1 MNYRLI
7 LFIAALALL
16 LGYAGGPATRLLAQD
31 ALTQPVTDG
40 VVAAHRTAIHA
51 TPILVTTNKDEWDT
65 PALPGKVSPTKC
77 SLREALQ
84 IIAAPGSG
92 DRGCKNL
99 PAATSYTIDFAGGG
113 VHRLT
118 ELQILPVITKA
129 VTINGKKQAVTID
142 GGATSTGLGG
152 DEARA
157 FGIFFVESGGILTL
171 NEIVLTGGNFLAGG
185 AINNT
190 AGTVIIRDSRFVE
203 NQAATDAQLNGEGG
217 AIWSTGPL
225 SITKSFFGEN
235 IALNEGG
242 AIYASGGANTVI
254 VESTFVKNRTR
265 NGGGAILSAVTGTNL
280 FSISKSDF
288 VENNV
293 TVPEHD
299 SYDILADDAI
309 GGAIKNRGNFYGYR
323 LSFERNYTE
332 NTKGGGAF
340 ANQASDS
347 FDKVQL
353 VESAFEDNYAETTV
367 ANVPQTFGGAIY
379 NEGTMLIKNSS
390 IHNNRARVAGG
401 IFNRNKHIVLANVT
415 IASNEA
421 QTLGGFGNGSPL
433 HANSEFGT
441 ASFYH
446 VTHANNQDQV
456 DQQSPLFTLKSYSI
470 YLFNSIIDGG
480 CLNKILYS
488 NGHNIFGKTCAT
500 IPEPDGEQTANPAPV
515 SDLGLQSLTYN
526 GGPELNAGFYSIK
539 LNGNSPAIDAGAH
552 GDDGCDF
559 SAIAHRDQ
567 INRDRDASPDFCDA
581 GAVESGTTPPKWK
594 TSEQGNRGFAFPLII
609 QKEQTSSDYSLEI
622 GNAGGGIINWTLL
635 FEENPGLAYG
645 IASGPTY
652 GALARNQSVTI
663 NLQCKPNQFG
673 EYLGVMVFK
682 TDLPDQPVIRHRM
695 YCRYLSDNL
704 GTAMWSY
711 NPQKP
716 VSAGS
721 AAPGTPTTA
730 QQQVGN
736 LGSKPANANVK
747 LKNQVDYFQLLMKAK
762 GLAQVN
768 QVSAAGVAQDFT
780 IPPGGEL
787 LIDVICT
794 PPGPGLFVNTLEI
807 ETDDPDHPLYSYD
820 VSCEGVDPA
829 VAQKLQPGDFYE
841 HPSPSALWGIAVSPD
856 GTQLLAGR
864 GNSNTLE
871 TFARNPATGK
881 LTRSNDFAEPNMG
894 GIRDIAYS
902 RDGKYVYY
910 TSYFGNGIVEL
921 KRGANGALTSSKVI
935 TKDSAYLLCFIAN
948 PTPHIGFCPTGTM
961 VGAFSLAL
969 SPDERNL
976 YVVAEGD
983 NTLSVFV
990 RNPLS
995 DTIVM
1000 VQKVDSTTL
1009 GTTVLDGAGD
1019 VLVSPDGKHVYVTAR
1034 TGDAVSVFQRGSNG
1048 VLTFLRAYKDGS
1060 FGLDNLNFPGNMA
1073 LSADGNFLYVPSYID
1088 NAINVFARSAADG
1101 GLELVQTLPNLNG
1114 VFDVALSH
1122 ERAQLRLV
1130 ASLYSGNALL
1140 VYQRDESTGHLTLVE
1155 THQQSLPNSLLGTPA
1170 RVAVSPDDS
1179 QVYLSLIAS
1188 HGVRAFD
1195 TIKPTPV
1202 LFATAPAAVPAGSA
1216 PFSLQVNGTRF
1227 AANSVIVWNGEVL
1240 PTTFVNEETLAAT
1253 IDGSK
1258 VANAGSVT
1266 LVVRTPQP
1274 GGGDSNAVTFAI
1286 TAPGEAGQ
1294 PAIES
1299 LTPPAI
1305 TPGSGD
1311 LALLVKGSNFTPQS
1325 QVLVNGKALATTYLN
1340 PTTLMALLL
1349 ATDLTAEGPVAITV
1363 VNGGSVAAASVSAG
1377 ASAAAKF
1384 VMAPAGTVAQPAIHT
1399 LSPHSAVAGSGEL
1412 LVTVQGYNFNAG
1424 AEQAT
1429 VALWNG
1435 AQRPT
1440 TVLDANT
1447 LLMQLSTNDLL
1458 TAGTAAVTVYTPGLA
1473 DTSALPFV
1481 IRNAGDNPQPLVTG
1495 HSLEAA
1501 GDQWTLT
1508 LSGEDFA
1515 SGAKLLLNGSER
1527 TVTAVTAHLLLA
1539 TLSTEDLVNGGLL
1552 QVSNPAPGGGLSNQ
1566 WLIAPRQAQSID
1578 FATPGTQLLHNNPFR
1593 PVAITS
1599 SGLPVTF
1606 RSTTP
1611 TVCTAE
1617 ETDTGWDVTLLA
1629 IGNCTLIA
1637 SQSGDGAFNQA
1648 QPVERTFPVAAAG
1661 MIYLP
1666 IAVRNGNLAAQAAEA
1681 IPLAEA
1687 TTLQFPGTDL
1697 DTTIAELNAEPH
1709 PVTLYLPLVAQQD

>member
-1 MNYRLI
+1 MIYRLV
-7 LFIAALALL
+7 LFALVLALL
-16 LGYAGGPATRLLAQD
+16 FGVAGEPATPLFAQD
-31 ALTQPVTDG
+31 ALNQPASDG
-40 VVAAHRTAIHA
+40 VVAANSAAIHA

-99 PAATSYTIDFAGGG
+99 PEAASYTIDFAGSG

-118 ELQILPVITKA
+118 QLQVLPMITKP

-142 GGATSTGLGG
+142 GGASSTGLGG

-157 FGIFFVESGGILTL
+157 FGIFFVLSGGVLTL
-171 NEIVLTGGNFLAGG
+171 NELVLTDGNYLAGG

-190 AGTVIIRDSRFVE
+190 AGTVVIRDSRFVE

-235 IALNEGG
+235 IAFNEGG
-242 AIYASGGANTVI
+242 AIYAGGGANTVI
-254 VESTFVKNRTR
+254 MESTFVKNRTF
-265 NGGGAILSAVTGTNL
+265 NGGGAIYSGVSGANMMQ
-280 FSISKSDF
+280 ISKSDF
-288 VENNV
+288 VENKV
-293 TVPEHD
+293 SVPTRNN
-299 SYDILADDAI
+299 YDILADDAI
-309 GGAIKNRGNFYGYR
+309 GGAIKNAGNFYGYR

-340 ANQASDS
+340 ANKASDS

-353 VESAFEDNYAETTV
+353 VESAFAENYAETTL
-367 ANVPQTFGGAIY
+367 AAVPQTFGGAIY
-379 NEGTMLIKNSS
+379 NEGEMLMKNSS

-421 QTLGGFGNGSPL
+421 QTLGGFANGSPL

-456 DQQSPLFTLKSYSI
+456 DQQSPLFALKSYSI
-470 YLFNSIIDGG
+470 YLFNSVIDGG
-480 CLNKILYS
+480 CLNKIFYS
-488 NGHNIFGKTCAT
+488 NGHNILGKTCAT
-500 IPEPDGEQTANPAPV
+500 IPEPNGEQTPNPAPV
-515 SDLGLQSLTYN
+515 NDLGLQSLTYN

-559 SAIAHRDQ
+559 SAVAHRDQ
-567 INRDRDASPDFCDA
+567 ANRDRDVSPDFCDA
-581 GAVESGTTPPKWK
+581 GALESGTTPPKWQ

-609 QKEQTSSDYSLEI
+609 QKEQTSSAYSLEI
-622 GNAGGGIINWTLL
+622 GNSGGGIINWTLL
-635 FEENPGLAYG
+635 FEENQGLAYG
-645 IASGPTY
+645 IASGPTN

-663 NLQCKPNQFG
+663 NLQCKPQQFG

-716 VSAGS
+716 VSAGA

-747 LKNQVDYFQLLMKAK
+747 LKNQVDYFQLLMKSK
-762 GLAQVN
+762 GMAQLNQVN
-768 QVSAAGVAQDFT
+768 AASTAQDFT

-807 ETDDPDHPLYSYD
+807 ATDDPDHPLYSYD

-829 VAQKLQPGDFYE
+829 TAQKLQPGDFYE
-841 HPSPSALWGIAVSPD
+841 HPAPSALWGIAVSPD

-864 GNSNTLE
+864 GSSTTLE
-871 TFARNPATGK
+871 TFTRNPTTGK
-881 LTRSNDFAEPNMG
+881 LTRGNDFAEPTMS
-894 GIRDIAYS
+894 GIRDIVYS

-910 TSYFGNGIVEL
+910 ASYYGNGIVEL
-921 KRGANGALTSSKVI
+921 KRAADGALTSSKVI

-948 PTPHIGFCPTGTM
+948 PTPHIGFCPTGAM
-961 VGAFSLAL
+961 VGAFGLAL

-976 YVVAEGD
+976 YVVGEGD

-990 RNPLS
+990 RNPIS

-1000 VQKVDSTTL
+1000 LQKIDSTTL
-1009 GTTVLDGAGD
+1009 GATVLDGAGD
-1019 VLVSPDGKHVYVTAR
+1019 VLVSPDGKHLYVTAR
-1034 TGDAVSVFQRGSNG
+1034 TGDAISVFQRGSNG
-1048 VLTFLRAYKDGS
+1048 TLTFLRAYKDGS
-1060 FGLDNLNFPGNMA
+1060 FGLDGLNFPGNMA
-1073 LSADGNFLYVPSYID
+1073 LSADGKFLYVPSYLD
-1088 NAINVFARSAADG
+1088 NTLNVFARSAADG
-1101 GLELVQTLPNLNG
+1101 GLELVQALPNLNG
-1114 VFDVALSH
+1114 VFDVALSQD
-1122 ERAQLRLV
+1122 RAQLRLV
-1130 ASLYSGNALL
+1130 ASLYSGNALQL
-1140 VYQRDESTGHLTLVE
+1140 YQRDERTGHLTLVE
-1155 THQQSLPNSLLGTPA
+1155 THQQSAPNSPLGTPV
-1170 RVAVSPDDS
+1170 RIAVSPDDS
-1179 QVYLSLIAS
+1179 QVYLSLLAS

-1216 PFSLQVNGTRF
+1216 AFSVQVNGTRF
-1227 AANSVIVWNGEVL
+1227 AANSVLVWNGEVL
-1240 PTTFVNEETLAAT
+1240 PTTFVNEQTLVAT
-1253 IDGSK
+1253 IDSSK
-1258 VANAGSVT
+1258 VASVGSAT

-1274 GGGDSNAVTFAI
+1274 GGGDSNAVTFGM
-1286 TAPGEAGQ
+1286 TAPGEGGP

-1311 LALLVKGSNFTPQS
+1311 LALLVKGSNFTAQS
-1325 QVLVNGKALATTYLN
+1325 QVLVNGKAIATTYLS

-1363 VNGGSVAAASVSAG
+1363 ANGGSVAAASVTAG

-1384 VMAPAGTVAQPAIHT
+1384 VMAPAGAVVQPAIQT
-1399 LSPHSAVAGSGEL
+1399 LSPQSAVAGSGDL
-1412 LVTVQGYNFNAG
+1412 LVTVAGYNFSTS
-1424 AEQAT
+1424 AEQGT

-1435 AQRPT
+1435 EQRPT

-1447 LLMQLSTNDLL
+1447 LLLQLSANDLL
-1458 TAGTAAVTVYTPGLA
+1458 AAGTAAVTVYTPGLA
-1473 DTSALPFV
+1473 DANALPFV

-1495 HSLEAA
+1495 QSVEAA
-1501 GDQWTLT
+1501 GEQWTLT

-1515 SGAKLLLNGSER
+1515 AGAKLLFNGNER
-1527 TVTAVTAHLLLA
+1527 TVTAVTANLVLA
-1539 TLSTEDLVNGGLL
+1539 SLSTDDLVKGGLL
-1552 QVSNPAPGGGLSNQ
+1552 QVSNPAPGGGLSNL
-1566 WLIAPRQAQSID
+1566 WLLAPRQAQTID
-1578 FATPGTQLLHNNPFR
+1578 FTAPGTQLLHNSPFY
-1593 PVAITS
+1593 PGVTSS
-1599 SGLPVTF
+1599 SGLAVALH
-1606 RSTTP
+1606 STTP
-1611 TVCTAE
+1611 AVCTAE
-1617 ETDTGWDVTLLA
+1617 ETDTGWRVTLVAL
-1629 IGNCTLIA
+1629 GGCTLVA
-1637 SQSGDGAFNQA
+1637 TQTGDGAFNPA
-1648 QPVERTFPVAAAG
+1648 QPVERTFTVTAAG

-1666 IAVRNGNLAAQAAEA
+1666 IALRNGNLTAQAAEA
-1681 IPLAEA
+1681 APFADA
-1687 TTLQFPGTDL
+1687 TTLQLPSADIA
-1697 DTTIAELNAEPH
+1697 TTTAELNAEPNR
-1709 PVTLYLPLVAQQD
+1709 VTLYLPLVAQ